1 MTIND
6 PRDDPKY
13 RVGGSNY
20 KAQFET
26 AESGVDAKTVND
38 FHRKSDVDSSQEAQH
53 HTLGVKQDQAS
64 PGGHKHD
71 GTNSLKI
78 LTGTNIT
85 GAKTAPA
92 SGSAPALASVIAA
105 LVKLGATD
113 TTTP

>member
-13 RVGGSNY
+13 RVGGKNY
-20 KAQFET
+20 QAQFET
-26 AESGVDAKTVND
+26 SDTGIDAQTVNN

-78 LTGTNIT
+78 LTGTNIS
-85 GAKTAPA
+85 GAKTGNP
-92 SGSAPALASVIAA
+92 APALASVIAA
-105 LVKLGATD
+105 LVKLGASD